1 MTYFRAVPVSIRHY
15 TGQHSSSGD
24 ADDNHQHYFNELLGK
39 PVTTPETV
47 TRNTFEPR
55 DPQRSRPN
63 LAPAL
68 APQVSTLSRLGRF
81 NPDTLTLRLTNGPLA
96 GLEIEASAHGSLLSL
111 RVTVNDLNDFERIA
125 GPREILESELVALFN
140 RPVTL
145 EVCRATAEPE

>member
-1 MTYFRAVPVSIRHY
+1 
-15 TGQHSSSGD
+15 
-24 ADDNHQHYFNELLGK
+24 
-39 PVTTPETV
+39 
-47 TRNTFEPR
+47 
-55 DPQRSRPN
+55 
-63 LAPAL
+63 
-68 APQVSTLSRLGRF
+68 
-81 NPDTLTLRLTNGPLA
+81 LA